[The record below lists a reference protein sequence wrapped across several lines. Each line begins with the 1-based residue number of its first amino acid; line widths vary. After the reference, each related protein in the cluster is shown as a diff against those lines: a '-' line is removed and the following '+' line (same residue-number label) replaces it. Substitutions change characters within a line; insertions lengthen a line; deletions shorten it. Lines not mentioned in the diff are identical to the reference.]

1 MEENVKTVGDLV
13 DVMKRRRWSLALTG
27 LLIFLA
33 AAILAI
39 ALPSY
44 YRSNSTILI
53 EEQEIPREFVLATV
67 TSYAE
72 QRLQTINQ
80 RIMSTTR
87 LLEIINRFSLYRDLR
102 SSYTLEEII
111 ATMRKDIKFQTIS
124 AEVVDRRTGRPT
136 SATIA
141 FSLSYE
147 GKNPEVV
154 QQVANVL
161 TSLYLEENLK
171 VREQQTR
178 GTSRFLEEEAKGL
191 LKQLSSTE
199 ARISEFKMRN
209 IDTLPE
215 LLQVNLQGLD
225 RVERDIE
232 RLHEQIKAMKER
244 EEYLQTQ
251 LLAIPTEIQGQDK
264 TLLKELKAKLLQL
277 QSRFSDKYP
286 DVGKAKSEIAE
297 LEKRI
302 AAQQKPEGRLLIG
315 KGGSLILEQPEN
327 PAFVTLAAQL
337 ASAQSEI
344 ESLQRQVADMS
355 KKKEEYHKRT
365 EATPRVE
372 EEYRMLTVER
382 NNLQAKYDDLMRKL
396 MEARVAHGLE
406 KEQMGERFTLID
418 PPKLPEKPISPNI
431 PAILLIGLVLGIGGG
446 TGVASL
452 KEYSDKSVRGL
463 TELVNATSIP
473 VLAAIPVI
481 VTWRDRVKSKRKRML
496 IAGTS
501 AAVIVVGALV
511 LHFMVMNLEV
521 LMTRVMRGL
530 NI

>member
-13 DVMKRRRWSLALTG
+13 DVMRRRRWSLVLPA
-27 LLIFLA
+27 LLIFIA
-33 AAILAI
+33 ASVVAV

-44 YRSNSTILI
+44 YRSSSTILI
-53 EEQEIPREFVLATV
+53 EEQEIPRDFVLATV

-87 LLEIINRFSLYRDLR
+87 LLEIINRFGLYRDLR

-111 ATMRKDIKFQTIS
+111 ARMRKDIRLQTIS

-161 TSLYLEENLK
+161 ASLYLEENLK

-178 GTSRFLEEEAKGL
+178 GASRFLEEEANGL
-191 LKQLSSTE
+191 LQQLSSTE
-199 ARISEFKMRN
+199 ARISEFKQQN

-225 RVERDIE
+225 RVERDVE
-232 RLHEQIKAMKER
+232 KLNDQVKTMKER
-244 EEYLQTQ
+244 EEYLQSQ
-251 LLAIPTEIQGQDK
+251 LASIPTDVQGQDK
-264 TLLKELKAKLLQL
+264 TLLKELKAKLVQL

-286 DVGKAKSEIAE
+286 DVIKTKTEIAE
-297 LEKRI
+297 LEKRVVL
-302 AAQQKPEGRLLIG
+302 QQKPEGKLLTRKEGLPIV
-315 KGGSLILEQPEN
+315 EQPDN

-337 ASAQSEI
+337 ASTQSEI
-344 ESLQRQVADMS
+344 ASLQRQLSDTN
-355 KKKEEYHKRT
+355 KKREEYHKRA

-372 EEYRMLTVER
+372 EAYRLLTIER
-382 NNLQAKYDDLMRKL
+382 NNLQLKYDDLMRKL

-406 KEQMGERFTLID
+406 KEQMSERFTMID

-431 PAILLIGLVLGIGGG
+431 PAILLIGLVLGVGGG
-446 TGVASL
+446 TGAASL
-452 KEYSDKSVRGL
+452 KEYSDKSVRGFADL
-463 TELVNATSIP
+463 ARVTSVP
-473 VLAAIPVI
+473 VLASIPVI
-481 VTWRDRVKSKRKRML
+481 VTWRDRVRLKRKRLL
-496 IAGTS
+496 IAGVS
-501 AAVIVVGALV
+501 AAVIVVTAFV
-511 LHFMVMNLEV
+511 IHFFVMNLEV
-521 LMTRVMRGL
+521 LMTRVMRAL
-530 NI
+530 NL